1 LLVQATKPNSAG
13 KNPQVLE
20 RNMTT
25 RNSAPK
31 HAASQ
36 INQAGEQVFT
46 VLGTF
51 VGRKTAAGVSE
62 VSTALGITKN
72 KAFRALNTL
81 VDRGYLVRDG
91 SGTLYDIG
99 WNAVALQPH
108 TNEVFDIRALCRP
121 FMERLHMLTKETIY
135 LSVIAGRN
143 QLVVDGV
150 EAHGVHVGYTPRNLL
165 VPLHAGP
172 ASRALLAF
180 LTDDEVAAY
189 LRAASPLKRF
199 TVTTIT
205 GPENLWQEVRRVRE
219 QGYARG
225 YGDHYTGATYVA
237 FPILDSTGRPHASV
251 SIAAPADRLPEARL
265 QSLLPDILAIVE
277 ENNVLSRLYPVTTT
291 IEFGMD

>member
-1 LLVQATKPNSAG
+1 M
-13 KNPQVLE
+13 
-20 RNMTT
+20 MT
-25 RNSAPK
+25 RDSAPNR
-31 HAASQ
+31 ASPQ
-36 INQAGEQVFT
+36 INQAGVHVLT

-51 VGRKTAAGVSE
+51 IGRKAPTGVSE
-62 VSTALGITKN
+62 VSAALGITKN
-72 KAFRALNTL
+72 KAFRALDTL
-81 VDRGYLVRDG
+81 VDRGYLVRDA

-99 WNAVALQPH
+99 WNAMALQPD
-108 TNEVFDIRALCRP
+108 TDEAFDIRTLCRP
-121 FMERLHMLTKETIY
+121 FMERLYALTNETIY

-150 EAHGVHVGYTPRNLL
+150 EAHGVRVGYTPRNLL

-180 LTDDEVAAY
+180 LTDAEVAAY

-199 TVTTIT
+199 TATTIT
-205 GPENLWQEVRRVRE
+205 SPEDLWQEVRRVRD

-237 FPILDSTGRPHASV
+237 FPILDSSGRPHASI
-251 SIAAPADRLPEARL
+251 SIAAPGERLPEAEL
-265 QSLLPDILAIVE
+265 QSLLPDILAIVA

-291 IEFGMD
+291 IEFGID